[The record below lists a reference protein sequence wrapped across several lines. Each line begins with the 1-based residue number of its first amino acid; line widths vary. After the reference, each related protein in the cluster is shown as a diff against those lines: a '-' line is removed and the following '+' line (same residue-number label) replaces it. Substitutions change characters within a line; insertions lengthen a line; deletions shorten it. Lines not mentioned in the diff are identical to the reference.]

1 MVYKEVGGGCAE
13 ALVEVEKAEDSD
25 EHLLAKEVCSRDA
38 ADASLDGDS
47 GEHLP
52 EEAASS
58 GAVDAGLVGDTAEYL
73 PAKEGASSGAVDAG
87 LVSPLSSSNSDPVEV
102 SESLLS
108 TATIP
113 LL

>member
-1 MVYKEVGGGCAE
+1 MV
-13 ALVEVEKAEDSD
+13 LVEKAEDSD
-25 EHLLAKEVCSRDA
+25 EHLPAKEVCSRDA
-38 ADASLDGDS
+38 SDASLDGD
-47 GEHLP
+47 
-52 EEAASS
+52 
-58 GAVDAGLVGDTAEYL
+58 TAEHL